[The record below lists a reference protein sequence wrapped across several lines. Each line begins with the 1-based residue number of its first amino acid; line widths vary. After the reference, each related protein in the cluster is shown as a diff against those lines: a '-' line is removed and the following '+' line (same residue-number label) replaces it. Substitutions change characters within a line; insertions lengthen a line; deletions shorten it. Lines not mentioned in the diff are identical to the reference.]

1 LLRTAFF
8 PGKRKKLARFIE
20 LSCKMKRNLNGG
32 FYMNF
37 KVANDA
43 RPQIKLLLTATLL
56 SVAIWVVSFF
66 LPITN
71 YLVYPLQLFATFI
84 HEGSHVLAAV
94 LTGSSVESLT
104 VSPDTSG
111 VVWSQPSGWFSQL
124 FISCAGYLGTTAFGT
139 FLLVWLRYGFS
150 ARLGL
155 YISAGF
161 IGIMT
166 LVFGLLMPIWNVF
179 DTHATF
185 GSVAFTVISGAI
197 LTAAIFAV
205 GRFTQQRQSE
215 NFVSDFRD
223 NQRPQRRGK
232 YGSRHRF
239 TRRCVGFNLDYGF
252 GGDDGNRFKAV
263 CREPKIDG
271 KRITF

>member
-1 LLRTAFF
+1 
-8 PGKRKKLARFIE
+8 
-20 LSCKMKRNLNGG
+20 
-32 FYMNF
+32 MNF

-56 SVAIWVVSFF
+56 SVALWVVSFF
-66 LPITN
+66 LPITS

-205 GRFTQQRQSE
+205 GRFTQQSQANFGLAFLSVQCLLNSVFSLKTLFLISATTNAHSDAVNMEAATGLPAIAWVLIWITVSVVMMGIGLRLYAVSRKSTASE
-215 NFVSDFRD
+215 SLFED
-223 NQRPQRRGK
+223 
-232 YGSRHRF
+232 
-239 TRRCVGFNLDYGF
+239 
-252 GGDDGNRFKAV
+252 
-263 CREPKIDG
+263 
-271 KRITF
+271 

>member
-1 LLRTAFF
+1 
-8 PGKRKKLARFIE
+8 
-20 LSCKMKRNLNGG
+20 
-32 FYMNF
+32 MNF
-37 KVANDA
+37 KVAGDA
-43 RPQIKLLLTATLL
+43 KPQIKLLLTAMLI
-56 SVAIWVVSFF
+56 SVGLWFVSFF

-84 HEGSHVLAAV
+84 HEGSHVLAAI

-111 VVWSQPSGWFSQL
+111 VVWSQPSGWFSAL
-124 FISCAGYLGTTAFGT
+124 FISSAGYLGTTAFGT
-139 FLLVWLRYGFS
+139 FLLVWMRYGFS
-150 ARLGL
+150 SRIGL

-197 LTAAIFAV
+197 LTASIFAV
-205 GRFTQQRQSE
+205 ARFTESKWA
-215 NFVSDFRD
+215 NFGLAFLSVQCLLNAIFSLKTLFLISATTNAHSDAVNMANATGLPSIAWVLIWIMVSVVMM
-223 NQRPQRRGK
+223 G
-232 YGSRHRF
+232 
-239 TRRCVGFNLDYGF
+239 VGLRLY
-252 GGDDGNRFKAV
+252 AV
-263 CREPKIDG
+263 SQKSSATESLFED
-271 KRITF
+271 

>member
-1 LLRTAFF
+1 
-8 PGKRKKLARFIE
+8 
-20 LSCKMKRNLNGG
+20 
-32 FYMNF
+32 MNF

-43 RPQIKLLLTATLL
+43 RPQIKLLLIAMLISIGL
-56 SVAIWVVSFF
+56 WMVSFY

-84 HEGSHVLAAV
+84 HEGSHVLAAI

-111 VVWSQPSGWFSQL
+111 VVWSKSTGWFPQL
-124 FISCAGYLGTTAFGT
+124 FISSAGYLGTTAFGT
-139 FLLVWLRYGFS
+139 FLLIWMRYGFS
-150 ARLGL
+150 SRLGL

-179 DTHATF
+179 DTHATI
-185 GSVAFTVISGAI
+185 GSVAFTVISGTV

-205 GRFTQQRQSE
+205 ARFTELKWANFGLAFLSVQCLLNAVFSLKTLFVISATTNSHSDAVNMANATGLPAIAWVLIWIMVSVVMMGVGLRLYAVSQKSAASE
-215 NFVSDFRD
+215 SLFED
-223 NQRPQRRGK
+223 
-232 YGSRHRF
+232 
-239 TRRCVGFNLDYGF
+239 
-252 GGDDGNRFKAV
+252 
-263 CREPKIDG
+263 
-271 KRITF
+271 